1 MKTFIII
8 VIVKQV
14 NSRWYNEFENW
25 KFKDFIKLSKY
36 SVEPVI
42 LLQYYGSFVLQDI
55 LYIV

>member
-1 MKTFIII
+1 MVQWILKL
-8 VIVKQV
+8 
-14 NSRWYNEFENW
+14 

-36 SVEPVI
+36 LVEPVI